1 MNTLT
6 FANGLQSTDASFY
19 PIQTTDAAE
28 YIAIHK
34 DLYEITFRGGEAI
47 GRAHVDIDGKMGD
60 CSAEDF
66 SRTHEM
72 LLMVLS
78 TIDVGTPY
86 ALMTSSKFQN
96 VNHHT
101 GEKENKLSY
110 SMVFTNKCGS
120 NRAVAEWT
128 RNHVAPLLRDA
139 THMILP
145 FHIPGEGE
153 KPTMDYID
161 YDPSVY
167 SKNRKMRVVGS
178 TKPNEDRPKV
188 IHTQH
193 DVMDTLISY
202 IPDGCERLS
211 EPVKNEVVYPTT
223 PSITSHETLYK
234 VVMALKASRAD
245 DRKDWLHIGI
255 ALHHS
260 GAPVDIWEEFSK
272 QSAKYR
278 WGECARLWA
287 GFKQGA
293 LTERTLWKMLKEDNP
308 AVFAEMRDKSTD
320 RFELLEVGEH
330 FTLAQHFVNCMPTSY
345 LYDGPSGWWYVK
357 ENNTWINSGQKY
369 PPTLAITI
377 SRTLWAEVEDWRTAV
392 LPRKTEE
399 TRMAFLKRVLY
410 VQQCI
415 LRTGPLDAIMK
426 MCQGFYAEQAA
437 IACEMAGKPTISEMM
452 DANPMLFAFDNGVHD
467 FSIIDGVAVGKREIL
482 PTDYISLTTGYHYPT
497 KDTTVMKKVEET
509 LQSIW
514 ARQGEH
520 GDEGET
526 YEYAM
531 KMLAATLCGTR
542 WMEAFYILTGSGRN
556 GKGLLFELLQAV
568 MGGYYYQLPT
578 QILTTKV
585 EKQGGA
591 RPDIVNLRGKRLAC
605 ASEPEANE
613 RLQEGAI
620 KYMTGG
626 DKLSGRALYGSEIQY
641 KPQFGLFLQC
651 NNIPAFNGITAA
663 GVMRNRVIPFPFS
676 FVAEPATPLQKRG
689 DATIKNVSC
698 KSEEWRSAMFYLLL
712 QRFESIRGKSL
723 DAIPM
728 SRLVMER
735 TDEYVAENNTIG
747 TWWREHYE
755 EDAKSTVLSKDA
767 FLAFKNETGSLINDK
782 QFKAGLEFNLVMI
795 TKIGKRGA
803 MKDKMGMVGWKKR
816 EALAEPGSEGEEE

>member
-1 MNTLT
+1 MTMIT

-19 PIQTTDAAE
+19 PIQTTDAAD
-28 YIAIHK
+28 YIAAHK

-78 TIDVGTPY
+78 TIDAGTPY

-128 RNHVAPLLRDA
+128 RNHVAPLIRDA
-139 THMILP
+139 TQMILP

-178 TKPNEDRPKV
+178 SKPNEDRPKV

-193 DVMDTLISY
+193 GVMDTLISY
-202 IPDGCERLS
+202 IPDGCENLP

-234 VVMALKASRAD
+234 AVMALKASRAD
-245 DRKDWLHIGI
+245 DRKNWLHIGI

-293 LTERTLWKMLKEDNP
+293 LTERTLWKMLKEDNME
-308 AVFAEMRDKSTD
+308 VFTALSKTRTD
-320 RFELLEVGEH
+320 MDLAFGMGPNH
-330 FTLAQHFVNCMPTSY
+330 FTYAQHFVNCVPDDY
-345 LYDGPSGWWYVK
+345 LYDGSSGWWHVLPNKTWTNSVK
-357 ENNTWINSGQKY
+357 P
-369 PPTLAITI
+369 PPTLTIAIA
-377 SRTLWAEVEDWRTAV
+377 RTLFSELDDWKLSKRLADGSYD
-392 LPRKTEE
+392 KD
-399 TRMAFLKRVLY
+399 FLMRVLTA
-410 VQQCI
+410 QKQTLQNGFC
-415 LRTGPLDAIMK
+415 DAVAK
-426 MCQGFYAEQAA
+426 MCQGFYSERTQTYLT
-437 IACEMAGKPTISEMM
+437 EMEKANVHEMM
-452 DANPMLFAFDNGVHD
+452 DANPMLFVCKDFVYD
-467 FSIIDGVAVGKREIL
+467 FSIVNGAVVGKRSIQQGDFI
-482 PTDYISLTTGYHYPT
+482 TVTTGYHFPT
-497 KDTTVMKKVEET
+497 KNTEVMKQVETT

-520 GDEGET
+520 GDNGET
-526 YEYAM
+526 YEYVM
-531 KMLAATLCGTR
+531 KMLASTLCGTR

-585 EKQGGA
+585 EKQGGP
-591 RPDIVNLRGKRLAC
+591 RPDIVNLRGRRLAC
-605 ASEPEANE
+605 SSEPEANE
-613 RLQEGAI
+613 KLQEGSI

-641 KPQFGLFLQC
+641 KPQFALFLQC
-651 NNIPAFNGITAA
+651 NNIPTFNGITIG
-663 GVMRNRVIPFPFS
+663 GVMRNRVIPFPFN
-676 FVAEPATPLQKRG
+676 FVDAPATTLQKQG
-689 DATIKNVSC
+689 NANIKNVLC
-698 KSEEWRSAMFYLLL
+698 KSDEWRDAMFYLLL
-712 QRFESIRGKSL
+712 DRFEAIRGKSL

-728 SRLVMER
+728 PRLVQER
-735 TDEYVAENNTIG
+735 TEAYIAENNAIG

-755 EDAKSTVLSKDA
+755 EDAKSAVLSKDA
-767 FLAFKNETGSLINDK
+767 FLAFKADTQSSITDK

-795 TKIGKRGA
+795 TMIGKRGA
-803 MKDKMGMVGWKKR
+803 MKGKMGMVGWKQR
-816 EALAEPGSEGEEE
+816 VLVAEPGSEGEEE